1 STVWLVW
8 VLGRQTGVD
17 GAVLGIAAALLLG
30 LGLWFTGLRQQTL
43 LRLRWWPA
51 FLAMLLALG
60 CIGLLPSNMEK
71 TERSAKLAGEPFD
84 QARLAA

>member
-1 STVWLVW
+1 
-8 VLGRQTGVD
+8 
-17 GAVLGIAAALLLG
+17 

-71 TERSAKLAGEPFD
+71 TERSAKLAGERFD
-84 QARLAA
+84 QARLAALQAEGRPVFLYFTADWCLTCKV